1 MIALELQKVVKAFD
15 FYEILKSRKKII
27 ENPQNL
33 FLFHFYTLQEKM
45 LTELLK
51 SWVRSALKV

>member
-33 FLFHFYTLQEKM
+33 FLFHFYTLQEHM
-45 LTELLK
+45 LTERLK
-51 SWVRSALKV
+51 YGCEAP